1 MFAGG
6 YHGFASVLEIK
17 ARALNTIGK
26 RVPLGCTSPQAAS
39 CVLYFWLLDEPWL
52 GNVFVISR
60 RVAERMYEGVRNG
73 PVWGALRMWSLE
85 CARAVEGTGLRHRL

>member
-1 MFAGG
+1 M
-6 YHGFASVLEIK
+6 YHWAVP
-17 ARALNTIGK
+17 AL
-26 RVPLGCTSPQAAS
+26 RQLLVF
-39 CVLYFWLLDEPWL
+39 YFFCLLDEPWL
-52 GNVFVISR
+52 GNVFVISI